1 MTLVE
6 SSIDLYQDED
16 RLFESVLNVNFL
28 KKLSSITEAENENTE
43 EEKPADTAPAENNDG
58 GEGAEQ
64 TEENKADNA
73 AKTGIITRIKEII
86 GKAVEAIKKAI
97 PNLFNKI
104 REIVLKDSTIV
115 KKYREALLTKGT
127 LKGFEGIEDFAA
139 PNPNFKVEFIGAK
152 VKKFYDDMLVSADS
166 SNYYGFV
173 EDEKFLEELKKD
185 TEETRKEMFFEKADK
200 WVPGDDYNFDALIKS
215 YYNYT
220 KSQMFIE
227 QSVKAIDETT
237 RKTLEKV
244 EKVYSNKA
252 SKEGLGDDDAQKLG
266 SRLIQ
271 TIKPILEANKD
282 WFKAA
287 RKVLV
292 VCGSY
297 AVKHVNEA
305 KLNDAAEKEAE
316 KIKNK
321 AEAENT
327 EKQESAILW
336 LAGLSS
342 DEYVNEQFA
351 FI

>member
-28 KKLSSITEAENENTE
+28 KKLSSIREAEGNATE
-43 EEKPADTAPAENNDG
+43 EEKPADAAPAENNG
-58 GEGAEQ
+58 GEAEQ

-73 AKTGIITRIKEII
+73 AKTGIIAKIREII
-86 GKAVEAIKKAI
+86 SKAVEAIKKAI

-104 REIVLKDSTIV
+104 REIVLKDSTII
-115 KKYREALLTKGT
+115 KRYREALLTKGT

-139 PNPNFKVEFIGAK
+139 PNPKFNPGYIGTKVR
-152 VKKFYDDMLVSADS
+152 KFYDDLLVSADS
-166 SNYYGFV
+166 SNYYGFI
-173 EDEKFLEELKKD
+173 EDDKFLEELKKD
-185 TEETRKEMFFEKADK
+185 TEDARKEMFFEKADK
-200 WVPGDDYNFDALIKS
+200 WIPGEDYDFKTLINS

-227 QSVKAIDETT
+227 QSLKAIDETA
-237 RKTLEKV
+237 RKTLDKV
-244 EKVYSNKA
+244 EKVYSTKA

-297 AVKHVNEA
+297 AVKHTNEA

-321 AEAENT
+321 AEADNA
-327 EKQESAILW
+327 EKQESAMLW